1 MAKLSIEEIRQRFE
15 SSRAFNQVFDA
26 FEQAVADRLDDVELY
41 RKLFWNKFLSSD
53 ELCLFGHKL
62 ANEFPPMAYEVY
74 LWLASVFAV
83 NYSRYDN
90 YELAMD
96 YFTKASTVK
105 PADPTPY
112 LDAAA
117 CYEPDLNIP
126 PVTSLLQYLKDGTR
140 HVPNPQPLYERLC
153 QLYEI
158 VGNDEMS
165 KFYRKKL
172 DPSPSEPPKRPS
184 N

>member
-1 MAKLSIEEIRQRFE
+1 MSRLSKDEIRHCFE
-15 SSRAFNQVFDA
+15 SARAFNQVLDA
-26 FEQAVADRLDDVELY
+26 FEQAIGDRMDDVELY

-62 ANEFPPMAYEVY
+62 ANEFPPMAYEVF

-96 YFTKASTVK
+96 YFAKASTVK
-105 PADPTPY
+105 PAEPTPY

-126 PVTSLLQYLKDGTR
+126 PVTNLLQYLKDGTR
-140 HVPNPQPLYERLC
+140 HVENPRPLYERLC
-153 QLYEI
+153 QLYDI

-165 KFYRKKL
+165 KFYRMKL
-172 DPSPSEPPKRPS
+172 DPGFPPPSGPRS
-184 N
+184 

>member
-1 MAKLSIEEIRQRFE
+1 MPKLSKEEIRQCFE
-15 SSRAFNQVFDA
+15 FSQAFNQVFDA
-26 FEQAVADRLDDVELY
+26 FEQALEDGIDDVELY
-41 RKLFWNKFLSSD
+41 RLLFWNKFLSSD

-62 ANEFPPMAYEVY
+62 ANEFPAMAYDVF

-96 YFTKASTVK
+96 YFAKASGVK
-105 PADPTPY
+105 PEEPAPY

-126 PVTSLLQYLKDGTR
+126 PVTNLLHYLKEGTR
-140 HVPNPQPLYERLC
+140 HVANPRPLYEQLCRL
-153 QLYEI
+153 YDI

-165 KFYRKKL
+165 KFYRMKL
-172 DPSPSEPPKRPS
+172 DPGPPPPSMPLS
-184 N
+184 